1 MVKAASPRMLLATA
15 PLQELVLVQTVEGH
29 KEIFTEHVVKVAIVA
44 RELHQTMLI
53 PDRHKMDRI
62 A

>member
-1 MVKAASPRMLLATA
+1 MINTAYPRMSPATT